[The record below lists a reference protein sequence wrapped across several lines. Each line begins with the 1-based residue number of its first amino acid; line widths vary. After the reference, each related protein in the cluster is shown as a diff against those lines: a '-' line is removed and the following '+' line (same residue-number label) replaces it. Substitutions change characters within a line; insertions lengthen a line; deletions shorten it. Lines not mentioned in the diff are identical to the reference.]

1 MIIAAAHEVDDDEE
15 AGIEESDWYG
25 EAYEPELDIG
35 SVSGGDDPAVEIEDS
50 KQRNKGKKS
59 MCLNGAC
66 LRISHNALFRTSQTH
81 SVRGSIVDFD

>member
-1 MIIAAAHEVDDDEE
+1 MIIVAAHGVDDDEE
-15 AGIEESDWYG
+15 AGIVESDWYG

-35 SVSGGDDPAVEIEDS
+35 SDSGGDEIEDS